1 LLLVQSPAGG
11 TVLAVGTHTITY
23 TITDAVGLTATCAYE
38 LTVADI
44 SAPVVTCPTG
54 QNVTIN
60 GACSGV
66 LGNYL
71 GLAAAADNC
80 TASAQLVLTY
90 NIVNVL
96 DKATPIS
103 TIAVHRKK
111 QTNTIYTINAI
122 NKLIEANNN
131 GILDKTY
138 RINWEELKNTVL
150 VTAYGKLK
158 IVNTKLLN
166 IINF

>member
-1 LLLVQSPAGG
+1 MIEQTQLLC
-11 TVLAVGTHTITY
+11 TF
-23 TITDAVGLTATCAYE
+23 
-38 LTVADI
+38 
-44 SAPVVTCPTG
+44 
-54 QNVTIN
+54 
-60 GACSGV
+60 
-66 LGNYL
+66 
-71 GLAAAADNC
+71 AAADELAYTVDEIKKAYKLSFNKLYVLENVND
-80 TASAQLVLTY
+80 SAQLVLTY